1 MRKKM
6 EEFKKRAL
14 KNLTKIKG
22 GGGDGPIDTDKI
34 KRPKRGHRD

>member
-6 EEFKKRAL
+6 EDFKKRAL

-22 GGGDGPIDTDKI
+22 GGDGPIDTDKI
-34 KRPKRGHRD
+34 KKPKRGHRD

>member
-6 EEFKKRAL
+6 EDFKKRAL

-22 GGGDGPIDTDKI
+22 GGDGPIDTDKI
-34 KRPKRGHRD
+34 KKQKRGHRD